1 MKISL
6 DWLSDF
12 IDITENDH
20 QKIKD
25 IITERSAEIETMES
39 QGDDL
44 DLVVVG
50 KVLEV
55 GKHPNADSL
64 QLCKVNDGQET
75 VQVVCGGSNVKEG
88 MLCAFAKLGAVV
100 RWHGSE
106 VVKMEKAKIRG
117 EESFGMICASDEI
130 GLADMFPKQS
140 EKEIVD
146 LSHLNLKVGQ
156 PLAKALGLDDVVIDV
171 DNHAITNRSDLF
183 SQRGFAREFVA
194 CGLAKW
200 KKQKEYSLP
209 EGGSE
214 APVELTIQDKD
225 ACSHYV
231 GVYLTD
237 VEVKDSP
244 EWVKKRLS
252 ACGVNPI
259 SNMVDITNFVMLE
272 MGMPLHA
279 FDLDRTKSRKWTM
292 RKSKK
297 GEKLVTLD
305 ETEYELPEDAIVLDD
320 GHSLIDLCGI
330 QGGLTSGI
338 YADTNKVWLI
348 APVYNPTLI
357 RRGMRSIGHI
367 TDASIIYEKGVDPAL
382 AYDGLAR
389 ALELVK
395 ELCPTAKI
403 ASKVMDIWNIK
414 QEKRELDLRASRIE
428 KLVGVEIPTK
438 EVEKILADL
447 GFTAKSAKDGW
458 KVEIPTFRMNDVK
471 MEADLI
477 EEVARVYGYNNV
489 PYKTPVKE
497 LTPVVPSAISRLS
510 KAIKN
515 ELTGFGFNE
524 ICTFSFLGPE
534 LLQKCGMEVADEMIE
549 LANPLSGDLSLMRTT
564 LLPWTMQTIA
574 DNLRYQGTVKLFEL
588 SKVYHRKSNTEYNEE
603 PHLIMATA
611 GEDFR
616 VLQGVVEHFGYT
628 LMPSKDK
635 AVNHHPGRC
644 ADIVIRGK
652 AVGQVYEIHPQILKN
667 FDIKPRVTVAE
678 INLQMILD
686 MNIDTRVKYQELPK
700 YPSVQLDISLV
711 VPKKDLAGDYE
722 KTIAK
727 TDQKLIKTVELIDE
741 YTGDKISAD
750 QRGLTYSITYQA
762 ADKTLTDQEVEAVH
776 KQVLERLKKNG
787 AEIR

>member
-6 DWLSDF
+6 DWLSDY
-12 IDITENDH
+12 IDITEKDQ

-64 QLCKVNDGQET
+64 QLCKVSDGQET
-75 VQVVCGGSNVKEG
+75 VQVVCGGNNVTEG

-100 RWHGSE
+100 KWHGSE
-106 VVKMEKAKIRG
+106 IVKMEKAKIRG
-117 EESFGMICASDEI
+117 EESFGMICGADEI
-130 GLADMFPKQS
+130 GLEDMFPKKS

-146 LSHLNLKVGQ
+146 LSHLDLKVGQ
-156 PLAKALGLDDVVIDV
+156 SLAKALGLDDVVIDV

-194 CGLAKW
+194 CGLGKW
-200 KKQKEYSLP
+200 KKQKELKLP
-209 EGGSE
+209 EAKGE
-214 APVELTIQDKD
+214 PPIELKIQDKD
-225 ACSHYV
+225 VCSRYM
-231 GVYLTD
+231 GIYLTD

-244 EWVKKRLS
+244 EWMKKRLV
-252 ACGVNPI
+252 ACGINPI
-259 SNMVDITNFVMLE
+259 SNMVDITNYIMLE
-272 MGMPLHA
+272 LGMPLHA
-279 FDLDRTKSRKWTM
+279 FDLDRVSSRKWTM

-320 GHSLIDLCGI
+320 GKSLIDLCGI

-338 YADTNKVWLI
+338 YGDTNKVWLI
-348 APVYNPTLI
+348 APVYHPALI
-357 RRGMRSIGHI
+357 RRGMRAIGHI

-382 AYDGLAR
+382 AGDGLAR

-403 ASKVMDIWNIK
+403 ASEVMDIWNVK
-414 QEKRELDLRASRIE
+414 QEKLELDLRASRIE
-428 KLVGVEIPTK
+428 KLIVADIPAK
-438 EVEKILADL
+438 EVEKILTDL
-447 GFTAKSAKDGW
+447 GFTVKPAKDGW

-477 EEVARVYGYNNV
+477 EEVARIYGYNNV

-497 LTPVVPSAISRLS
+497 LMPVTPSPTSRLS
-510 KAIKN
+510 KEIK
-515 ELTGFGFNE
+515 ESLVSQGFNE

-534 LLQKCGMEVADEMIE
+534 LLEKSGLEQTDEMVEVA
-549 LANPLSGDLSLMRTT
+549 NPISGDLSLMRTS
-564 LLPWTMQTIA
+564 LLPWTLETLA
-574 DNLRYQGTVKLFEL
+574 DNLRYQGTIRLFEL
-588 SKVYHRKSNTEYNEE
+588 SKVYLRKSDQEHEE
-603 PHLIMATA
+603 HPNLIMATA

-616 VLQGVVEHFGYT
+616 RLQGAVQSLGFEM
-628 LMPSKDK
+628 LPAKDK
-635 AVNHHPGRC
+635 NPSAHPGRM
-644 ADIVIRGK
+644 ADLVLRGK
-652 AVGQVYEIHPQILKN
+652 KVGELFEIHPQILKN
-667 FDIKPRVTVAE
+667 FDIKTRVTVAE

-686 MNIDTRVKYQELPK
+686 MNIDTRLKYQELPK
-700 YPSVQLDISLV
+700 YPSIQLDISMV
-711 VPKKDLAGDYE
+711 IPKKDLAGDYE

-727 TDQKLIKTVELIDE
+727 TDQKLIKEVELIDE

-762 ADKTLTDQEVEAVH
+762 GDRTLTDQEVEAVH